1 MTTTLANAGTP
12 THATG
17 VATALA
23 VSLVLTLI
31 GSGPGA
37 AQPNLVTASETD
49 TEGTFFRRK
58 EEGYY
63 WYDDPKPEPEPQIV
77 EILPPPPPP
86 PEPVTEPPKPTPEP
100 TPAAAPAPPPGPP
113 IFSVKWLQQQLPEM
127 RQVAIDDPTEENV
140 AAYMY
145 AQRVMMDK
153 ADVFASVWQDVLRKD
168 PLLDENNRFPM
179 SEAFKL
185 FQLRSQDQAR
195 RAALTSLNQKAG
207 LFYFF
212 HADCEFCHAQLPLL
226 YTFAKEHEF
235 SVRLVA
241 LDGKPLAGMQEGDY
255 LVDTGQA
262 KAMKISVVP
271 AIVLAVPP
279 NDIFIITQGYIDYE
293 ALMNRVY
300 LAAEDMNLVDP
311 DLLVKA
317 NPMDRGVL
325 PPDVLKE
332 AQARGIGQDPSS
344 MVGFL
349 REKMHEA
356 LYGSDVPV
364 QAPRTARNLLPDP
377 TPDPALDFLY
387 PPVEPV
393 RTLSQPLYQ
402 PTPMP
407 QEPVSESTDESTDD
421 DASVGQMPLSLSL
434 DGS

>member
-1 MTTTLANAGTP
+1 MTITVAIAVARTRMISI
-12 THATG
+12 AT
-17 VATALA
+17 VLA
-23 VSLVLTLI
+23 VSLIAPLTA
-31 GSGPGA
+31 SGQQA
-37 AQPNLVTASETD
+37 SQPNLITSSETD

-63 WYDDPKPEPEPQIV
+63 WYEDPQPEPEPQIV
-77 EILPPPPPP
+77 EAPPPPLPPPPPAPEPPQPP
-86 PEPVTEPPKPTPEP
+86 PEPPPS
-100 TPAAAPAPPPGPP
+100 APSPPPGPA

-195 RAALTSLNQKAG
+195 RAAVMSLNQKAG

-212 HADCEFCHAQLPLL
+212 SADCEFCHAQLPLL
-226 YTFAKEHEF
+226 FTFAKEHDF
-235 SVRLVA
+235 SVRLVS
-241 LDGKPLAGMQEGDY
+241 LDGKPLPGMQEGDY
-255 LVDTGQA
+255 LVDSGQA
-262 KAMKISVVP
+262 KTMKISVVP
-271 AIVLAVPP
+271 AIALAVPP
-279 NDIFIITQGYIDYE
+279 DDIFIITQGYIDYE

-300 LAAEDMNLVDP
+300 LAAEDMNLVDE

-317 NPMDRGVL
+317 NPMERGVL

-332 AQARGIGQDPSS
+332 AQSRGIGQDPSS
-344 MVGFL
+344 MVAFL

-356 LYGSDVPV
+356 LYGSDVPGP
-364 QAPRTARNLLPDP
+364 ASPSRNPLPDP
-377 TPDPALDFLY
+377 AVDYLY

-393 RTLSQPLYQ
+393 SSLSQPLYQ
-402 PTPMP
+402 PATVP
-407 QEPVSESTDESTDD
+407 QAPVMEDPDDAKKTDD
-421 DASVGQMPLSLSL
+421 EENMGNMPLSFSL